1 VPALGDERRRLV
13 RFALVGLFGCV
24 IQIGI
29 FALSI
34 GPLGVNHLLSAAIAT
49 ALALCSNFVLNRLWT
64 FDAAHLHM
72 GAQAWKFAVVS
83 AVAIGVNVLVVLILV
98 DGFDVP
104 KGLGE
109 VIAVGFQ
116 APVSYLGN
124 RLWTFATP
132 AGDELAVGDSH
143 YSSSA

>member
-1 VPALGDERRRLV
+1 VAGERTRLL
-13 RFALVGLFGCV
+13 RFAAVGLLGCV
-24 IQIGI
+24 IQLGV
-29 FALSI
+29 FALAV
-34 GPLGVNHLLSAAIAT
+34 GPVGWNHLIAAASAT

-98 DGFDVP
+98 DGLGMA

-132 AGDELAVGDSH
+132 AGNDVAVGDAH
-143 YSSSA
+143 YSSPA

>member
-1 VPALGDERRRLV
+1 VADDERRRLA
-13 RFALVGLFGCV
+13 RFALVGLLGCV
-24 IQIGI
+24 IQIGV
-29 FALSI
+29 FVLAI
-34 GPLGVNHLLSAAIAT
+34 GPLRLNHLLSAAIAT

-98 DGFDVP
+98 DGFDLP

-109 VIAVGFQ
+109 VLAVGFQ

-124 RLWTFATP
+124 RLWTFAGPP
-132 AGDELAVGDSH
+132 AGGTASGDAH
-143 YSSSA
+143 YSSPA